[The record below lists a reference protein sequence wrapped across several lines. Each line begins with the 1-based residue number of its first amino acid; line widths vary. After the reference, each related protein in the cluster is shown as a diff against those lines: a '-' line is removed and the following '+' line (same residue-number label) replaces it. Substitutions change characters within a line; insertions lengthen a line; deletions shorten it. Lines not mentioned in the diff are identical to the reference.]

1 MRETGPMDAA
11 LKESLLEAVEHALA
25 GDWKAAHLIAQDH
38 EGEKLADWI
47 HAVAHRMEGDVSNA
61 AYWYG
66 RCGRRDIEQL
76 PTDAELRLIR
86 DELASA

>member
-1 MRETGPMDAA
+1 MDAA
-11 LKESLLEAVEHALA
+11 LKGRLLQAVEHALA
-25 GDWKAAHLIAQDH
+25 GDWQAAHLIAQDH
-38 EGEKLADWI
+38 EGERLADWI

-66 RCGRRDIEQL
+66 RCGRREIEQL